1 MKVVCPQCKTLLNV
15 PEQFP
20 QVRCPKCQSVFAVAA
35 ANQAP
40 AAAVKEGGA
49 KIGLIIGIIAGV
61 LVLLIAVGSALLLP
75 AISQAR
81 ERARRINCAANL
93 KMIGVALRQ
102 YSLDCN
108 DRYPDKN
115 VFQILKTNDYL
126 SDDGAFICPSSQ
138 KPYVALCQGFRE
150 DSAIADMPAV
160 ICNGH
165 KGQFINVLYGAGYVS
180 GHLIDPK
187 ISGSYESII
196 KFLIKG
202 LKDDKNVTP
211 YKEMVLRRARE
222 LDER

>member
-20 QVRCPKCQSVFAVAA
+20 QVRCPQCQSVFAVAA

-93 KMIGVALRQ
+93 KMIDHTMTLKLRKSFSPLQ
-102 YSLDCN
+102 
-108 DRYPDKN
+108 R
-115 VFQILKTNDYL
+115 
-126 SDDGAFICPSSQ
+126 
-138 KPYVALCQGFRE
+138 
-150 DSAIADMPAV
+150 
-160 ICNGH
+160 
-165 KGQFINVLYGAGYVS
+165 
-180 GHLIDPK
+180 
-187 ISGSYESII
+187 
-196 KFLIKG
+196 
-202 LKDDKNVTP
+202 
-211 YKEMVLRRARE
+211 
-222 LDER
+222 